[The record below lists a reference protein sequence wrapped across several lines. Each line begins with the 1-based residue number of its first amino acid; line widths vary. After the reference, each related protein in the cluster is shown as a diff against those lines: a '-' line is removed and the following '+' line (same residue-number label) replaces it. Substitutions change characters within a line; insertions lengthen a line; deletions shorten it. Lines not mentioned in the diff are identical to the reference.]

1 MPRPHTGT
9 QEASTVTPDPAPVS
23 APPDPTPDPVC
34 GPVPSPAPLL
44 AELPR
49 EARDVPAAFAR
60 RFNSGD
66 ADAVQEMYAPDAVF
80 VPRGGAPAATPDAIR
95 RANAGFLGLGL
106 PITVRP
112 RQIHVAG
119 DTALLVVDW
128 ELDGE
133 VDGARVRGTATDV
146 ARRGGD
152 GRWRY
157 VIDSPFGGCRP

>member
-1 MPRPHTGT
+1 M
-9 QEASTVTPDPAPVS
+9 
-23 APPDPTPDPVC
+23 
-34 GPVPSPAPLL
+34 
-44 AELPR
+44 
-49 EARDVPAAFAR
+49 PAAFAQ

-80 VPRGGAPAATPDAIR
+80 VPRGGAPATTPDAIR

-112 RQIHVAG
+112 RQVQVAG

-157 VIDSPFGGCRP
+157 VIDSPFGGGPCGGGPCGGDAPEGTARQERQGTGGR